1 MSTFVREETNIKKII
16 SYLYIS
22 IIPLLIFGF
31 YKNGIKSYDGIYIL
45 HPLILDLVGFA
56 SGTVVS
62 IILEKKKPLTSFY
75 PFYGLLSASLVF
87 PNTSIIVFGL
97 ICFISLFIYKKI
109 NKNNVNIVCVIALI
123 VILISNFYETSYL
136 NLVIN
141 SNTNLDG
148 LDYLLGKGSAGLN
161 ASCTLLSLASYL
173 YLSTK
178 AFYKREIPFYIVI
191 TYFIVSLGFG
201 MFTHDI
207 KDALKLMLSNEVL
220 FPSIY
225 VATVSIASPIL
236 NNKKII
242 YGVGIGILGFILARF
257 MGKEGIYVAIV
268 IMNIILIILEKLG
281 EVVAKKS

>member
-1 MSTFVREETNIKKII
+1 MSTFIREETNIKKII

-31 YKNGIKSYDGIYIL
+31 YKNGIKSFDGIYIL
-45 HPLILDLVGFA
+45 HPLVLDLVGFA
-56 SGTVVS
+56 SGALVS

-87 PNTSIIVFGL
+87 SNTSIIVFGF
-97 ICFISLFIYKKI
+97 ICFISLFICKKI

-178 AFYKREIPFYIVI
+178 DFYKKEIPLYSFLIYSILMVI
-191 TYFIVSLGFG
+191 YLSFIGDINSLFVR
-201 MFTHDI
+201 
-207 KDALKLMLSNEVL
+207 LLSNGTIFSLVFVSTMGTTSSYTKRGRICYAL
-220 FPSIY
+220 ILGILMFILSFSFPSLAVIS
-225 VATVSIASPIL
+225 AIFLVSIMHKYID
-236 NNKKII
+236 
-242 YGVGIGILGFILARF
+242 
-257 MGKEGIYVAIV
+257 
-268 IMNIILIILEKLG
+268 KLL
-281 EVVAKKS
+281 K

>member
-45 HPLILDLVGFA
+45 HPLMLDLVGFA
-56 SGTVVS
+56 SGVLVS

-178 AFYKREIPFYIVI
+178 DFYKKEIPLYSFLIYSILMVI
-191 TYFIVSLGFG
+191 YLSFIGDINSLFVR
-201 MFTHDI
+201 
-207 KDALKLMLSNEVL
+207 LLSNGTIFSLVFVSTMGSTSSYTKRGRICYAL
-220 FPSIY
+220 ILGILMFILSFSFPSLAVIS
-225 VATVSIASPIL
+225 AIFLVSIMHKYI
-236 NNKKII
+236 KI
-242 YGVGIGILGFILARF
+242 
-257 MGKEGIYVAIV
+257 K
-268 IMNIILIILEKLG
+268 
-281 EVVAKKS
+281 

>member
-1 MSTFVREETNIKKII
+1 MSTFVREKTNIKKII

-56 SGTVVS
+56 SGTLVS

-161 ASCTLLSLASYL
+161 ASCTLLSLTSYL

-178 AFYKREIPFYIVI
+178 AFYKKEIPLYSFLIYSILMVI
-191 TYFIVSLGFG
+191 YLSFIGDINSLFVR
-201 MFTHDI
+201 
-207 KDALKLMLSNEVL
+207 LLSNGTIFSLVFVSTMGTTSSYTKRGRICYAL
-220 FPSIY
+220 ILGILLFILSFSFPSLAVIS
-225 VATVSIASPIL
+225 AIFLVSIMHKYID
-236 NNKKII
+236 
-242 YGVGIGILGFILARF
+242 
-257 MGKEGIYVAIV
+257 
-268 IMNIILIILEKLG
+268 KLL
-281 EVVAKKS
+281 K

>member
-31 YKNGIKSYDGIYIL
+31 YKNGIKSFDGIYIL

-56 SGTVVS
+56 SGALVS

-109 NKNNVNIVCVIALI
+109 NKNNVNIVCVIALM

-178 AFYKREIPFYIVI
+178 AFYKREIPLYSFLTYSILMVI
-191 TYFIVSLGFG
+191 YLSFIGDINSLFVR
-201 MFTHDI
+201 
-207 KDALKLMLSNEVL
+207 LLSNGTIFSLVFVSTMGTTSSYTKRGRICYAL
-220 FPSIY
+220 ILGILMFILSFSFPSLAVIS
-225 VATVSIASPIL
+225 AIFLVSIMH
-236 NNKKII
+236 K
-242 YGVGIGILGFILARF
+242 YTD
-257 MGKEGIYVAIV
+257 
-268 IMNIILIILEKLG
+268 KLL
-281 EVVAKKS
+281 K

>member
-31 YKNGIKSYDGIYIL
+31 YKNGIKGYDGIFIL

-56 SGTVVS
+56 SGALVS

-148 LDYLLGKGSAGLN
+148 LDYLLGKGSTGLN

-178 AFYKREIPFYIVI
+178 AFYKREIPLYSFLTYSILMVI
-191 TYFIVSLGFG
+191 YLSFIGDINSLFVR
-201 MFTHDI
+201 
-207 KDALKLMLSNEVL
+207 LLSNGTIFSLVFVSTMGTTSSYTKRGRICYAL
-220 FPSIY
+220 ILGILMFILSFSFPSLAVIS
-225 VATVSIASPIL
+225 AIFLVSIMHKYID
-236 NNKKII
+236 
-242 YGVGIGILGFILARF
+242 
-257 MGKEGIYVAIV
+257 
-268 IMNIILIILEKLG
+268 KLL
-281 EVVAKKS
+281 K

>member
-22 IIPLLIFGF
+22 IIHLLIFGL
-31 YKNGIKSYDGIYIL
+31 YKNGIKGYDGIYIL

-56 SGTVVS
+56 SGALVS

-87 PNTSIIVFGL
+87 PNTSIIVLGL

-161 ASCTLLSLASYL
+161 ASCTLL

-178 AFYKREIPFYIVI
+178 DFYKKEIPLYSFLIYSILMVI
-191 TYFIVSLGFG
+191 YLSFIGDINSLFVR
-201 MFTHDI
+201 
-207 KDALKLMLSNEVL
+207 LLSNGTIFSLVFVSTMGTTSSYTKRGRICYAL
-220 FPSIY
+220 ILGILMFILSFSFPSLAVIS
-225 VATVSIASPIL
+225 AIFLASIMHKYID
-236 NNKKII
+236 
-242 YGVGIGILGFILARF
+242 
-257 MGKEGIYVAIV
+257 
-268 IMNIILIILEKLG
+268 KLL
-281 EVVAKKS
+281 K

>member
-45 HPLILDLVGFA
+45 HPLMLDLVGFA
-56 SGTVVS
+56 SGVLVS

-161 ASCTLLSLASYL
+161 ASCTLLSLTSYL

-178 AFYKREIPFYIVI
+178 AFYKREIPLYSFLTYSILMVI
-191 TYFIVSLGFG
+191 YLSFIGDINSLFVR
-201 MFTHDI
+201 
-207 KDALKLMLSNEVL
+207 LLSNGTIFSLVFVSTMGSTSSYTKRGRICYAL
-220 FPSIY
+220 ILGILMFILSFSFPSLAVIS
-225 VATVSIASPIL
+225 AIFLVSIMHKYID
-236 NNKKII
+236 
-242 YGVGIGILGFILARF
+242 
-257 MGKEGIYVAIV
+257 
-268 IMNIILIILEKLG
+268 KLL
-281 EVVAKKS
+281 K

>member
-45 HPLILDLVGFA
+45 HPLILDLIGFA
-56 SGTVVS
+56 SGALVS

-87 PNTSIIVFGL
+87 PNTSIIVFSL

-178 AFYKREIPFYIVI
+178 AFYKREIPLYSFLTYSILMVI
-191 TYFIVSLGFG
+191 YLSFIGDINSLFVR
-201 MFTHDI
+201 
-207 KDALKLMLSNEVL
+207 LLSNGTIFSLVFVSTIGTTSSYTKRGRICYAL
-220 FPSIY
+220 ILGILVFILSFSFPSLAVIS
-225 VATVSIASPIL
+225 AIFLVSIMHKYID
-236 NNKKII
+236 
-242 YGVGIGILGFILARF
+242 
-257 MGKEGIYVAIV
+257 
-268 IMNIILIILEKLG
+268 KLL
-281 EVVAKKS
+281 K

>member
-56 SGTVVS
+56 SGALVS

-75 PFYGLLSASLVF
+75 PFYGILSASLVF

-161 ASCTLLSLASYL
+161 ASCTLLSLTSYL

-178 AFYKREIPFYIVI
+178 AFYKREIPLYSFLTYSILMVI
-191 TYFIVSLGFG
+191 YLSFIGDINSLFVR
-201 MFTHDI
+201 
-207 KDALKLMLSNEVL
+207 LLSNGTIFSLVFVSTMGTTSSYTKRGRICYAL
-220 FPSIY
+220 ILGILLFILSFSFPSLAVIS
-225 VATVSIASPIL
+225 AIFLVSIMHKYID
-236 NNKKII
+236 
-242 YGVGIGILGFILARF
+242 
-257 MGKEGIYVAIV
+257 
-268 IMNIILIILEKLG
+268 KLL
-281 EVVAKKS
+281 K

>member
-31 YKNGIKSYDGIYIL
+31 YKNGIKGYDGIFIL
-45 HPLILDLVGFA
+45 HQLILDLVGFA
-56 SGTVVS
+56 SGALVS

-178 AFYKREIPFYIVI
+178 AFYKREIPLYSFLTYSILMVI
-191 TYFIVSLGFG
+191 YLSFIGDINSLFVR
-201 MFTHDI
+201 
-207 KDALKLMLSNEVL
+207 LLSNGTIFSLVFVSTMGTTSSYTKRGRICYAL
-220 FPSIY
+220 ILGILMFILSFSFPSLAVIS
-225 VATVSIASPIL
+225 AIFLVSIMHKYID
-236 NNKKII
+236 
-242 YGVGIGILGFILARF
+242 
-257 MGKEGIYVAIV
+257 
-268 IMNIILIILEKLG
+268 KLL
-281 EVVAKKS
+281 K

>member
-56 SGTVVS
+56 SGTLVS

-75 PFYGLLSASLVF
+75 PFYGILSASLVF

-109 NKNNVNIVCVIALI
+109 NKNNVNIICVIALI

-161 ASCTLLSLASYL
+161 ASCTLLSLTSYL

-178 AFYKREIPFYIVI
+178 AFYKREIPLYSFLTYSILMVI
-191 TYFIVSLGFG
+191 YLSFIGDINSLFVR
-201 MFTHDI
+201 
-207 KDALKLMLSNEVL
+207 LLSNGTIFSLVFVSTMGTTSSYTKRGRICYAL
-220 FPSIY
+220 ILGILMFILSFSFPSLAVIS
-225 VATVSIASPIL
+225 AIFLTSIMHKYID
-236 NNKKII
+236 
-242 YGVGIGILGFILARF
+242 
-257 MGKEGIYVAIV
+257 
-268 IMNIILIILEKLG
+268 KLL
-281 EVVAKKS
+281 K

>member
-31 YKNGIKSYDGIYIL
+31 YKNGIKGYDGIYIL

-56 SGTVVS
+56 SGALVS

-178 AFYKREIPFYIVI
+178 DFYKREIPLYSFLIYSILMVI
-191 TYFIVSLGFG
+191 YLSFIGDINSLFVR
-201 MFTHDI
+201 
-207 KDALKLMLSNEVL
+207 LLSNGTIFSLVFVSTMGSTSSYTKRGRICYAL
-220 FPSIY
+220 ILGILMFILSFSFPSLAVIS
-225 VATVSIASPIL
+225 AIFLVSIMHKYID
-236 NNKKII
+236 
-242 YGVGIGILGFILARF
+242 
-257 MGKEGIYVAIV
+257 
-268 IMNIILIILEKLG
+268 KLL
-281 EVVAKKS
+281 K

>member
-45 HPLILDLVGFA
+45 HPLILDLIGFA
-56 SGTVVS
+56 SGALVS

-178 AFYKREIPFYIVI
+178 DFYKKEIPLYSFLIYSILMVI
-191 TYFIVSLGFG
+191 YLSFIGDINSLFVR
-201 MFTHDI
+201 
-207 KDALKLMLSNEVL
+207 LLSNGTIFSLVFVSTMGTTSSYTKRGRICYAL
-220 FPSIY
+220 ILGILMFILSFSFPSLAVIS
-225 VATVSIASPIL
+225 AIFLVSIMHKYID
-236 NNKKII
+236 
-242 YGVGIGILGFILARF
+242 
-257 MGKEGIYVAIV
+257 
-268 IMNIILIILEKLG
+268 KLL
-281 EVVAKKS
+281 K

>member
-31 YKNGIKSYDGIYIL
+31 YKNGIKSYDGIYIF

-178 AFYKREIPFYIVI
+178 AFYKREIPLYSFLTYSILMVI
-191 TYFIVSLGFG
+191 YLSFIGDINSLFVR
-201 MFTHDI
+201 
-207 KDALKLMLSNEVL
+207 LLSNGTIFSLVFVSTMGTTSSYTKRGRICYAL
-220 FPSIY
+220 ILGILLFILSFSFPSLAVIS
-225 VATVSIASPIL
+225 AIFLVSIMHKYID
-236 NNKKII
+236 
-242 YGVGIGILGFILARF
+242 
-257 MGKEGIYVAIV
+257 
-268 IMNIILIILEKLG
+268 KLL
-281 EVVAKKS
+281 K

>member
-45 HPLILDLVGFA
+45 HPLMLDLVGFA
-56 SGTVVS
+56 SGVLVS

-178 AFYKREIPFYIVI
+178 DFYKKEIPLYSFLIYSILMVI
-191 TYFIVSLGFG
+191 YLSFIGDINSLFVR
-201 MFTHDI
+201 
-207 KDALKLMLSNEVL
+207 LLSNGTIFSLVFVSTMGSTSSYTKRGRICYAL
-220 FPSIY
+220 ILGILMFILSFSFPSLAVIS
-225 VATVSIASPIL
+225 AIFLVSIMHKYID
-236 NNKKII
+236 
-242 YGVGIGILGFILARF
+242 
-257 MGKEGIYVAIV
+257 
-268 IMNIILIILEKLG
+268 KLL
-281 EVVAKKS
+281 K

>member
-31 YKNGIKSYDGIYIL
+31 YKNGIKSYDGIHIL

-87 PNTSIIVFGL
+87 PNTNIIVFGL

-123 VILISNFYETSYL
+123 VILISNFYENSYL

-178 AFYKREIPFYIVI
+178 AFYKREIPLYSFLTYSILMVI
-191 TYFIVSLGFG
+191 YLSFIGDINSLFVR
-201 MFTHDI
+201 
-207 KDALKLMLSNEVL
+207 LLSNGTIFSLVFVSTMGTTSSYTKRGRICYAL
-220 FPSIY
+220 ILGILMFILSFSFPSLAVIS
-225 VATVSIASPIL
+225 AIFLVSIMHKYID
-236 NNKKII
+236 
-242 YGVGIGILGFILARF
+242 
-257 MGKEGIYVAIV
+257 
-268 IMNIILIILEKLG
+268 KLL
-281 EVVAKKS
+281 K

>member
-31 YKNGIKSYDGIYIL
+31 YKNGIKGYDGIYIL

-56 SGTVVS
+56 SGALVS

-178 AFYKREIPFYIVI
+178 DFYKKEIPLYSFLIYSILMVI
-191 TYFIVSLGFG
+191 YLSFIGDINSLFVRLLFNGTIFSLVFVSTMGSTSSYTKRGRICYALILGIL
-201 MFTHDI
+201 MFI
-207 KDALKLMLSNEVL
+207 LSFS
-220 FPSIY
+220 FPSLAVIS
-225 VATVSIASPIL
+225 AIFLVSIMHKYID
-236 NNKKII
+236 
-242 YGVGIGILGFILARF
+242 
-257 MGKEGIYVAIV
+257 
-268 IMNIILIILEKLG
+268 KLL
-281 EVVAKKS
+281 K

>member
-56 SGTVVS
+56 SGTLVS

-109 NKNNVNIVCVIALI
+109 NKDNVNIVCVIALI

-178 AFYKREIPFYIVI
+178 AFYKREIPLYSFLTYSILMVI
-191 TYFIVSLGFG
+191 YLSFIGDINSLFVR
-201 MFTHDI
+201 
-207 KDALKLMLSNEVL
+207 LLSNGTIFSLVFVSTMGTTSSYTKRGRICYAL
-220 FPSIY
+220 ILGILLFILSFSFPSLAVIS
-225 VATVSIASPIL
+225 AIFLVSIMHKYID
-236 NNKKII
+236 
-242 YGVGIGILGFILARF
+242 
-257 MGKEGIYVAIV
+257 
-268 IMNIILIILEKLG
+268 KLL
-281 EVVAKKS
+281 K

>member
-31 YKNGIKSYDGIYIL
+31 YKNGIKGYDGIFIL

-56 SGTVVS
+56 SGALVS

-148 LDYLLGKGSAGLN
+148 LDYLLGKGSTGLN

-178 AFYKREIPFYIVI
+178 GFYKREMPLYSFLIYSILMVI
-191 TYFIVSLGFG
+191 YLSFIGDINSLFVR
-201 MFTHDI
+201 
-207 KDALKLMLSNEVL
+207 LLSNGTIFSLVFVSTMGTTSSYTKRGRICYAL
-220 FPSIY
+220 ILGILMFILSFSFPSLAVIS
-225 VATVSIASPIL
+225 AIFLTSIMHKYID
-236 NNKKII
+236 
-242 YGVGIGILGFILARF
+242 
-257 MGKEGIYVAIV
+257 
-268 IMNIILIILEKLG
+268 KLL
-281 EVVAKKS
+281 K

>member
-56 SGTVVS
+56 SGTLVS

-178 AFYKREIPFYIVI
+178 AFYKREIPLYSFLTYSILMVI
-191 TYFIVSLGFG
+191 YLSFIGDINSLFVR
-201 MFTHDI
+201 
-207 KDALKLMLSNEVL
+207 LLSNGTIFSLVFVSTMGTTSSYTKRGRICYAL
-220 FPSIY
+220 ILGILLFILSFSFPSLAVIS
-225 VATVSIASPIL
+225 AIFLTSIMHKYID
-236 NNKKII
+236 
-242 YGVGIGILGFILARF
+242 
-257 MGKEGIYVAIV
+257 
-268 IMNIILIILEKLG
+268 KLL
-281 EVVAKKS
+281 K

>member
-31 YKNGIKSYDGIYIL
+31 YKNGIKSCDGIYIL

-56 SGTVVS
+56 SGTLVS

-109 NKNNVNIVCVIALI
+109 NKNNVQIECVIALI
-123 VILISNFYETSYL
+123 VILISNFYENSYL

-178 AFYKREIPFYIVI
+178 AFYKREIPLYSFLTYSILMVI
-191 TYFIVSLGFG
+191 YLSFIGDINSLFVR
-201 MFTHDI
+201 
-207 KDALKLMLSNEVL
+207 LLSNGTIFSLVFVSTMGTTSSYTKRGRICYAL
-220 FPSIY
+220 ILGILLFILSFSFPSLAVIS
-225 VATVSIASPIL
+225 AIFLVSIMHKY
-236 NNKKII
+236 ND
-242 YGVGIGILGFILARF
+242 
-257 MGKEGIYVAIV
+257 
-268 IMNIILIILEKLG
+268 KLL
-281 EVVAKKS
+281 K

>member
-31 YKNGIKSYDGIYIL
+31 YKNGIKGYDGIFIL
-45 HPLILDLVGFA
+45 HPLILDLIGFA
-56 SGTVVS
+56 SGALVS

-161 ASCTLLSLASYL
+161 ASCTLLSLVSYL

-178 AFYKREIPFYIVI
+178 DFYKKEIPLYSFLIYSILMVI
-191 TYFIVSLGFG
+191 YLSFIGDINSLFVR
-201 MFTHDI
+201 
-207 KDALKLMLSNEVL
+207 LLSNGTIFSLVFVSTMGTTSSYTKRGRICYAL
-220 FPSIY
+220 ILGILMFILSFSFPSLAVIS
-225 VATVSIASPIL
+225 AIFLVSIMHKYID
-236 NNKKII
+236 
-242 YGVGIGILGFILARF
+242 
-257 MGKEGIYVAIV
+257 
-268 IMNIILIILEKLG
+268 KLL
-281 EVVAKKS
+281 K

>member
-31 YKNGIKSYDGIYIL
+31 YKNGIKSYDSIYIL

-56 SGTVVS
+56 SGALVS

-178 AFYKREIPFYIVI
+178 DFYKKEIPLYSFLIYSILMVI
-191 TYFIVSLGFG
+191 YLSFIGDINSLFVR
-201 MFTHDI
+201 
-207 KDALKLMLSNEVL
+207 LLSNGTIFSLVFVSTIGTTSSYTKRGRICYAL
-220 FPSIY
+220 ILGILMFILSFSFPSLAVIS
-225 VATVSIASPIL
+225 AIFLTSIMHKYID
-236 NNKKII
+236 
-242 YGVGIGILGFILARF
+242 
-257 MGKEGIYVAIV
+257 
-268 IMNIILIILEKLG
+268 KLL
-281 EVVAKKS
+281 K

>member
-31 YKNGIKSYDGIYIL
+31 YKNGIKSYDGIFIL

-56 SGTVVS
+56 SGALVS

-178 AFYKREIPFYIVI
+178 DFYKKEIPLYSFLIYSILMVI
-191 TYFIVSLGFG
+191 YLSFIGDINSLFVR
-201 MFTHDI
+201 
-207 KDALKLMLSNEVL
+207 LLSNGTIFSLVFVSTMGTTSSYTKRGRICYAL
-220 FPSIY
+220 ILGILMFILSFSFPSLAVIS
-225 VATVSIASPIL
+225 AIFLVSIMHKYID
-236 NNKKII
+236 
-242 YGVGIGILGFILARF
+242 
-257 MGKEGIYVAIV
+257 
-268 IMNIILIILEKLG
+268 KLL
-281 EVVAKKS
+281 K

>member
-31 YKNGIKSYDGIYIL
+31 YKNGIKSFDGIYIL

-56 SGTVVS
+56 SGTLVS

-109 NKNNVNIVCVIALI
+109 NKNNVNIVCVIALM

-178 AFYKREIPFYIVI
+178 AFYKREIPLYSFLTYSILMVI
-191 TYFIVSLGFG
+191 YLSFIGDINSLFVR
-201 MFTHDI
+201 
-207 KDALKLMLSNEVL
+207 LLSNGTIFSLVFVSTMGTTSSYTKRGRICYAL
-220 FPSIY
+220 ILGILMFILSFSFPSLAVIS
-225 VATVSIASPIL
+225 AIFLVSIMHKYID
-236 NNKKII
+236 
-242 YGVGIGILGFILARF
+242 
-257 MGKEGIYVAIV
+257 
-268 IMNIILIILEKLG
+268 KLL
-281 EVVAKKS
+281 K

>member
-31 YKNGIKSYDGIYIL
+31 YKNGIKGYDGIFIL
-45 HPLILDLVGFA
+45 HPLILDLIGFA
-56 SGTVVS
+56 SGALVS

-161 ASCTLLSLASYL
+161 ATCTLLSLVSYL

-178 AFYKREIPFYIVI
+178 DFYKKEIPLYSFLIYSILMVI
-191 TYFIVSLGFG
+191 YLSFIGDINSLFVR
-201 MFTHDI
+201 
-207 KDALKLMLSNEVL
+207 LLSNGTIFSLVFVSTMGTTSSYTKRGRICYAL
-220 FPSIY
+220 ILGILMFILSFSFPSLAVIS
-225 VATVSIASPIL
+225 AIFLVSIMHKYID
-236 NNKKII
+236 
-242 YGVGIGILGFILARF
+242 
-257 MGKEGIYVAIV
+257 
-268 IMNIILIILEKLG
+268 KLL
-281 EVVAKKS
+281 K

>member
-31 YKNGIKSYDGIYIL
+31 YKNGIKGYDGIFIL
-45 HPLILDLVGFA
+45 HPLILDLIGFA
-56 SGTVVS
+56 SGALVS

-87 PNTSIIVFGL
+87 PNTSIIVFGF

-161 ASCTLLSLASYL
+161 TSCTLLSLASYL

-178 AFYKREIPFYIVI
+178 DFYKKEIPLYSFLIYSILMVI
-191 TYFIVSLGFG
+191 YLSFIGDINSLFVR
-201 MFTHDI
+201 
-207 KDALKLMLSNEVL
+207 LLSNGTIFSLVFVSTMGTTSSYTKRGRICYAL
-220 FPSIY
+220 ILGILMFILSFSFPSLAVIS
-225 VATVSIASPIL
+225 AIFLVSIMHKYID
-236 NNKKII
+236 
-242 YGVGIGILGFILARF
+242 
-257 MGKEGIYVAIV
+257 
-268 IMNIILIILEKLG
+268 KLL
-281 EVVAKKS
+281 K

>member
-56 SGTVVS
+56 SGALVS

-178 AFYKREIPFYIVI
+178 AFYKREIPLYSFLTYSILMVI
-191 TYFIVSLGFG
+191 YLSFIGDINSLFVR
-201 MFTHDI
+201 
-207 KDALKLMLSNEVL
+207 LLSNGTIFSLVFVSTMGTTSSYTKRGRICYAL
-220 FPSIY
+220 ILGILMFILSFSFPSLAVIS
-225 VATVSIASPIL
+225 AIFLASIMHKYID
-236 NNKKII
+236 
-242 YGVGIGILGFILARF
+242 
-257 MGKEGIYVAIV
+257 
-268 IMNIILIILEKLG
+268 KLL
-281 EVVAKKS
+281 K

>member
-16 SYLYIS
+16 SYLYVS

-31 YKNGIKSYDGIYIL
+31 YKNGIKGYDGIFIL
-45 HPLILDLVGFA
+45 HPLILDLIGFA
-56 SGTVVS
+56 SGALVS

-87 PNTSIIVFGL
+87 PNTSIIVFGF

-161 ASCTLLSLASYL
+161 ASCTLLSLTSYL

-178 AFYKREIPFYIVI
+178 DFYKREIPLYSFLIYSILMVI
-191 TYFIVSLGFG
+191 YLSFIGDINSLFVR
-201 MFTHDI
+201 
-207 KDALKLMLSNEVL
+207 LLSNGTIFSLVFVSTMGSTSSYTKRGRICYAL
-220 FPSIY
+220 ILGILMFILSFSFPSLAVIS
-225 VATVSIASPIL
+225 AIFLVSIMHKYID
-236 NNKKII
+236 
-242 YGVGIGILGFILARF
+242 
-257 MGKEGIYVAIV
+257 
-268 IMNIILIILEKLG
+268 KLL
-281 EVVAKKS
+281 K

>member
-56 SGTVVS
+56 SGTLVS

-161 ASCTLLSLASYL
+161 ASCTLLSLTSYL

-178 AFYKREIPFYIVI
+178 AFYKREIPLYSFLIYSILMVI
-191 TYFIVSLGFG
+191 YLSFIGDINSLFVR
-201 MFTHDI
+201 
-207 KDALKLMLSNEVL
+207 LLSNGTIFSLVFVSTMGTTSSYTKRGRICYAL
-220 FPSIY
+220 ILGILMFILSFSFPSLAVIS
-225 VATVSIASPIL
+225 AIFLVSIMHKYID
-236 NNKKII
+236 
-242 YGVGIGILGFILARF
+242 
-257 MGKEGIYVAIV
+257 
-268 IMNIILIILEKLG
+268 KLL
-281 EVVAKKS
+281 K

>member
-56 SGTVVS
+56 SGTLVS

-178 AFYKREIPFYIVI
+178 DFYKKEIPLYSFLIYSILMVI
-191 TYFIVSLGFG
+191 YLSFIGDINSLFVR
-201 MFTHDI
+201 
-207 KDALKLMLSNEVL
+207 LLSNGTIFSLVFVSTMGTTSSYTKRGRIYYAL
-220 FPSIY
+220 ILGILMFALSFGFPSLSVIS
-225 VATVSIASPIL
+225 AIFLVSIMHKYID
-236 NNKKII
+236 
-242 YGVGIGILGFILARF
+242 
-257 MGKEGIYVAIV
+257 
-268 IMNIILIILEKLG
+268 KLL
-281 EVVAKKS
+281 K

>member
-31 YKNGIKSYDGIYIL
+31 YKNGIKSFDGIYIL

-56 SGTVVS
+56 SGALVS

-109 NKNNVNIVCVIALI
+109 NKDNVNIVCVIALI

-178 AFYKREIPFYIVI
+178 AFYKREIPLYSFLTYSILMVI
-191 TYFIVSLGFG
+191 YLSFIGDINSLFVR
-201 MFTHDI
+201 
-207 KDALKLMLSNEVL
+207 LLSNGTIFSLVFVSTMGTTSSYTKRGRICYAL
-220 FPSIY
+220 ILGILLFILSFSFPSLAVIS
-225 VATVSIASPIL
+225 AIFLVSIMHKYID
-236 NNKKII
+236 
-242 YGVGIGILGFILARF
+242 
-257 MGKEGIYVAIV
+257 
-268 IMNIILIILEKLG
+268 KLL
-281 EVVAKKS
+281 K

>member
-1 MSTFVREETNIKKII
+1 MSTFVREVTNIKKII

-31 YKNGIKSYDGIYIL
+31 YKNGIKGYDGIFIL
-45 HPLILDLVGFA
+45 HPLILDLIGFA
-56 SGTVVS
+56 SGALVS

-178 AFYKREIPFYIVI
+178 DFYKKEIPLYSFLIYSILMVI
-191 TYFIVSLGFG
+191 YLSFIGDINSLFVR
-201 MFTHDI
+201 
-207 KDALKLMLSNEVL
+207 LLSNGTIFSLVFVSTMGTTSSYTKRGRICYAL
-220 FPSIY
+220 ILGILLFILSFSFPSLAVIS
-225 VATVSIASPIL
+225 AIFLVSIMHKYID
-236 NNKKII
+236 
-242 YGVGIGILGFILARF
+242 
-257 MGKEGIYVAIV
+257 
-268 IMNIILIILEKLG
+268 KLL
-281 EVVAKKS
+281 K

>member
-56 SGTVVS
+56 SGVLVS

-178 AFYKREIPFYIVI
+178 AFYKREIPLYSFLTYSILMVI
-191 TYFIVSLGFG
+191 YLSFIGDINSLFVR
-201 MFTHDI
+201 
-207 KDALKLMLSNEVL
+207 LLSNGTIFSLVFVSTMGTTSSYTKRGRICYAL
-220 FPSIY
+220 ILGILMFILSFSFPSLAVIS
-225 VATVSIASPIL
+225 AIFLVSIMHKYID
-236 NNKKII
+236 
-242 YGVGIGILGFILARF
+242 
-257 MGKEGIYVAIV
+257 
-268 IMNIILIILEKLG
+268 KLL
-281 EVVAKKS
+281 K

>member
-56 SGTVVS
+56 SGTLVS

-97 ICFISLFIYKKI
+97 ICFISLFIYKRI

-178 AFYKREIPFYIVI
+178 AFYKREIPLYSFLTYSILMVI
-191 TYFIVSLGFG
+191 YLSFIGDINSLFVR
-201 MFTHDI
+201 
-207 KDALKLMLSNEVL
+207 LLSNGTIFSLVFVSTMGTTSSYTKRGRICYAL
-220 FPSIY
+220 ILGILMFILSFSFPSLAVIS
-225 VATVSIASPIL
+225 AIFLVSIMHKYID
-236 NNKKII
+236 
-242 YGVGIGILGFILARF
+242 
-257 MGKEGIYVAIV
+257 
-268 IMNIILIILEKLG
+268 KLL
-281 EVVAKKS
+281 K

>member
-123 VILISNFYETSYL
+123 VILISNFYENSYL

-161 ASCTLLSLASYL
+161 ASCTLISLASYL

-178 AFYKREIPFYIVI
+178 AFYKREIPLYSFLTYSILMVI
-191 TYFIVSLGFG
+191 YLSFIGDINSLFVR
-201 MFTHDI
+201 
-207 KDALKLMLSNEVL
+207 LLSNGTIFSLVFVSTMGTTSSYTKRGRICYAL
-220 FPSIY
+220 ILGILMFILSFSFPSLAVIS
-225 VATVSIASPIL
+225 AIFLVSIMHKYID
-236 NNKKII
+236 
-242 YGVGIGILGFILARF
+242 
-257 MGKEGIYVAIV
+257 
-268 IMNIILIILEKLG
+268 KLL
-281 EVVAKKS
+281 K

>member
-31 YKNGIKSYDGIYIL
+31 YKNGIKSYDGIFIL
-45 HPLILDLVGFA
+45 YPLILDLVGFA
-56 SGTVVS
+56 SGALVS

-178 AFYKREIPFYIVI
+178 DFYKKEIPLYSFLIYSILMVI
-191 TYFIVSLGFG
+191 YLSFIGDINSLFVR
-201 MFTHDI
+201 
-207 KDALKLMLSNEVL
+207 LLSNGTIFSLVFVSTMGSTSSYTKRGRICYAL
-220 FPSIY
+220 ILGILMFILSFSFPSLAVIS
-225 VATVSIASPIL
+225 AIFLVSIMHKYID
-236 NNKKII
+236 
-242 YGVGIGILGFILARF
+242 
-257 MGKEGIYVAIV
+257 
-268 IMNIILIILEKLG
+268 KLL
-281 EVVAKKS
+281 K

>member
-1 MSTFVREETNIKKII
+1 MSTFIREETNIKKII

-31 YKNGIKSYDGIYIL
+31 YKNGIKSFDGIYIL

-56 SGTVVS
+56 SGALVS
-62 IILEKKKPLTSFY
+62 IILEKKKLLTSFY

-87 PNTSIIVFGL
+87 SNTSIIVFGF

-178 AFYKREIPFYIVI
+178 DFYKKEIPLYSFLIYSILMVI
-191 TYFIVSLGFG
+191 YLSFIGDINSLFVR
-201 MFTHDI
+201 
-207 KDALKLMLSNEVL
+207 LLSNGTIFSLVFVSTMGTTSSYTKRGRICYAL
-220 FPSIY
+220 ILGILMFILSFSFPSLAVIS
-225 VATVSIASPIL
+225 AIFLVSIMHKYID
-236 NNKKII
+236 
-242 YGVGIGILGFILARF
+242 
-257 MGKEGIYVAIV
+257 
-268 IMNIILIILEKLG
+268 KLL
-281 EVVAKKS
+281 K

>member
-56 SGTVVS
+56 SGVLVS

-123 VILISNFYETSYL
+123 VILINNFYETSYL

-161 ASCTLLSLASYL
+161 ASCTLLSLTSYL

-178 AFYKREIPFYIVI
+178 AFYKREIPLYSFLTYSILMVI
-191 TYFIVSLGFG
+191 YLSFIGDINSLFVR
-201 MFTHDI
+201 
-207 KDALKLMLSNEVL
+207 LLSNGTIFSLVFVSTMGTTSSYTKRGRICYSL
-220 FPSIY
+220 ILGILMFILSFSFPSLAVIS
-225 VATVSIASPIL
+225 AIFLVSIMHKYID
-236 NNKKII
+236 
-242 YGVGIGILGFILARF
+242 
-257 MGKEGIYVAIV
+257 
-268 IMNIILIILEKLG
+268 KLL
-281 EVVAKKS
+281 K